1 MRPQK
6 ILLYALM
13 TAIAVLMVAPLV
25 WMIATSLKPEEEIR
39 NSLFSFTSPT
49 TTVENYG
56 RLFGRVYKPDEKP
69 IAFPV
74 GRWLFNSVFISSMA
88 TLSVL
93 TLSSMAAFAFSRLK
107 FRGREPLFYLLL
119 ATMLVPGQVSLIPVF
134 LIVSKLGL
142 FDTYAGVIV
151 PGLGNAFGV
160 FLLRQFFARIPHE
173 LEEAAVLDGASVPRI
188 YWNVIM
194 PLAKP
199 ALATLGIFT
208 FIGSWNDF
216 VWPLLVTSDVEMRT
230 LPVGLNIFQGQFS
243 TTYGITM
250 AAAVITTIPMIAAFL
265 IFQRRITEGIALTGL
280 K

>member
-1 MRPQK
+1 MRIQK
-6 ILLYALM
+6 LLLYALM
-13 TAIAVLMVAPLV
+13 TVIAILMVAPLV
-25 WMIATSLKPEEEIR
+25 WMVATSLKPEEEIR
-39 NSLFSFTSPT
+39 GSLFSFTSHT
-49 TTVENYG
+49 TTTENYG
-56 RLFGRVYKPDEKP
+56 KLFDKAVG
-69 IAFPV
+69 FPV
-74 GRWLFNSVFISSMA
+74 GRWFFNSVFISSMA
-88 TLSVL
+88 TFCVL
-93 TLSSMAAFAFSRLK
+93 TLSSMAAFAFSRLR

-173 LEEAAVLDGASVPRI
+173 LEEAAVLDGATVPRI
-188 YWNVIM
+188 YWNVIL

-216 VWPLLVTSDVEMRT
+216 VWPLLVTSDMEMRT
-230 LPVGLNIFQGQFS
+230 LPVGLNIFQGQFA

-250 AAAVITTIPMIAAFL
+250 AAAVITTVPMVIAFL

>member
-1 MRPQK
+1 MRLQK

-13 TAIAVLMVAPLV
+13 TAVAVLMVAPLL
-25 WMIATSLKPEEEIR
+25 WMVSTSFKPEPEIR
-39 NSLFSFTSPT
+39 RSLFNWLPVTA
-49 TTVENYG
+49 TVENYTK
-56 RLFGRVYKPDEKP
+56 LFDQAE
-69 IAFPV
+69 AFPV
-74 GRWLFNSVFISSMA
+74 RRWLFNSVFVSSLA
-88 TLSVL
+88 TLLVL
-93 TLSSMAAFAFSRLK
+93 TLSSMAAFAFSRLR
-107 FRGREPLFYLLL
+107 FRFREPLFYLML

-142 FDTYAGVIV
+142 FNTYAGLVV

-173 LEEAAVLDGASVPRI
+173 LEEAAVLDGATTPRI

-216 VWPLLVTSDVEMRT
+216 VWPLLVTSDVDMRT
-230 LPVGLNIFQGQFS
+230 LPVGLNIFQGQYA
-243 TTYGITM
+243 TTYGTTM
-250 AAAVITTIPMIAAFL
+250 AAAVVTTVPMVVAFL